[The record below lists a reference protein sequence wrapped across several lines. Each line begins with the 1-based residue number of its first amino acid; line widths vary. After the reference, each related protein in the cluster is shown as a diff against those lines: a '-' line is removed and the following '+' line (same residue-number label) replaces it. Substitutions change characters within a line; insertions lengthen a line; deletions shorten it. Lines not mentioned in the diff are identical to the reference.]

1 MATPR
6 SLRSVKPTR
15 SACAGLI
22 ALAICG
28 ILLALDF
35 SHEPGAD
42 SRVQAEQAS
51 RLASGAKLHWYR
63 GNLHTHSMWS
73 DGDDYLEMVGLWYK
87 DHGYDF
93 LCFTDHNRL
102 AKSQR
107 WVKVNQN
114 GSPPAALEKLKV
126 RFPKNWVEER
136 TVEDRHEIRLKTFEE
151 VRDRIAEP

>member
-1 MATPR
+1 MIWKSGNTPR
-6 SLRSVKPTR
+6 SSTSIPNEGTR
-15 SACAGLI
+15 FDTMRKSRWTRKYVQSPLAALA

-28 ILLALDF
+28 LLLAFDF
-35 SHEPGAD
+35 SRRPGPGA
-42 SRVQAEQAS
+42 AALAAPTS
-51 RLASGAKLHWYR
+51 RLASDGKLRWFR

-102 AKSQR
+102 ARSER

-114 GSPPAALEKLKV
+114 GSPSAAVQKLKA
-126 RFPKNWVEER
+126 RFPKDW
-136 TVEDRHEIRLKTFEE
+136 
-151 VRDRIAEP
+151 